1 MPTRVDQEYQNL
13 KKRAHFFM
21 VERLDEEGIEVG
33 KADRETLQGFV
44 QANIRSFI
52 DQNRV
57 PLSTQD
63 LGLLTREIHD
73 EVAGF
78 GPLEPLLSDES
89 VNDILV
95 NGPEDVF
102 IEVAGVLQKARTRF
116 IDDDHVV
123 RIIRRILAPLGR
135 RLDESSPMVD
145 ARLPDGSRVNA
156 IIPPVAL
163 DGPSLSIR
171 KFTQK
176 HLTAPDLVNSGAM
189 TAECLK
195 LLTSLV
201 HSRRNILIS
210 GGTGSGKTT
219 ILNMLSQYI
228 PREERVVTIEDSAE
242 LQLNHPHIV
251 RLETRPANT
260 EGTGKITARDL
271 VINALR
277 MRPDRIILGEV
288 RSGEIIE
295 LLQAMNTGHE
305 GSMSTIH
312 SNTAKDA
319 LVRIETLLAVNGY
332 DAGERAIGRLI
343 GSSLDVIVQLTRLPN
358 GRRLV
363 REVVAMK
370 ATADD
375 PYKMESLYRADSD
388 LSEDQAIALGELVRL

>member
-1 MPTRVDQEYQNL
+1 MATRVDQDYQNL
-13 KKRAHFFM
+13 KRRVHYFM
-21 VERLDEEGIEVG
+21 VERLDEEGVDVG
-33 KADRETLQGFV
+33 KTGRDSLFSFVQNQVQGFV
-44 QANIRSFI
+44 SQHRL
-52 DQNRV
+52 
-57 PLSTQD
+57 PLSAQD
-63 LGLLTREIHD
+63 LALLTRETFD

-78 GPLEPLLSDES
+78 GPLEPLLADDTI
-89 VNDILV
+89 NDILV

-102 IEVAGVLQKARTRF
+102 IEVAGVLQRAHTRF
-116 IDDDHVV
+116 IDDDHVIRV
-123 RIIRRILAPLGR
+123 VRRILAPLGR

-156 IIPPVAL
+156 IIPPIAL

-176 HLTAPDLVNSGAM
+176 HLTAQDLVNSGSM
-189 TAECLK
+189 TAECLDT
-195 LLTSLV
+195 LVSLV
-201 HSRRNILIS
+201 EGRRNVLIS
-210 GGTGSGKTT
+210 GGTGTGKTT
-219 ILNMLSQYI
+219 ILNLISQYI
-228 PREERVVTIEDSAE
+228 PRHERVVTIEDSAE

-260 EGTGKITARDL
+260 EGSGQITAREL

-305 GSMSTIH
+305 GSMSSIH
-312 SNTAKDA
+312 SNSARDA

-343 GSSLDVIVQLTRLPN
+343 GSSLDVIVQLARLPN

-363 REVVAMK
+363 REVVALK
-370 ATADD
+370 PTADD
-375 PYKMESLYRADSD
+375 PYRMETLYHAELPQD
-388 LSEDQAIALGELVRL
+388 EQAPQAEGVAG

>member
-201 HSRRNILIS
+201 QSRRNILIS

>member
-1 MPTRVDQEYQNL
+1 MATRLDWEYQDL
-13 KKRAHFFM
+13 KRRTHQFL

-33 KADRETLQGFV
+33 KAARVSLQAFV
-44 QANIRSFI
+44 QTNVTAFI
-52 DQNRV
+52 AQNRI
-57 PLSTQD
+57 PLSIQD
-63 LGLLTREIHD
+63 MNLLTKESFD
-73 EVAGF
+73 EVVGF
-78 GPLEPLLSDES
+78 GPLEPLLADDS

-95 NGPEDVF
+95 NGPESIF
-102 IEVAGVLQKARTRF
+102 IEVAGVLQKAHTRF

-123 RIIRRILAPLGR
+123 RVIRRILAPLGR

-156 IIPPVAL
+156 VIPPVAL

-171 KFTQK
+171 KFAQK
-176 HLTAPDLVNSGAM
+176 HLGAQDLVNSGSISAS
-189 TAECLK
+189 CLQI
-195 LLTSLV
+195 LTSLV
-201 HSRRNILIS
+201 TTRRNILIS
-210 GGTGSGKTT
+210 GGTGTGKTT
-219 ILNMLSQYI
+219 ILNMLSQFI
-228 PREERVVTIEDSAE
+228 PADERVVTIEDAAE

-251 RLETRPANT
+251 RLETRPANL
-260 EGTGKITARDL
+260 EGTGQVTARDL
-271 VINALR
+271 VINTLR

-312 SNTAKDA
+312 SNSARDA

-343 GSSLDVIVQLTRLPN
+343 GSSLDVIVQLARLPG

-363 REVVAMK
+363 SEVVALK
-370 ATADD
+370 ATSDD
-375 PYKMESLYRADSD
+375 PYRMEHLYQWHR
-388 LSEDQAIALGELVRL
+388 

>member
-1 MPTRVDQEYQNL
+1 MATRIDQEYQDL
-13 KKRAHFFM
+13 KRRVHYFM
-21 VERLDEEGIEVG
+21 VERLDEEGVDVG
-33 KADRETLQGFV
+33 KTGRDSLFSFVQNQVQGFV
-44 QANIRSFI
+44 SQHRL
-52 DQNRV
+52 
-57 PLSTQD
+57 PLSAQD
-63 LGLLTREIHD
+63 LALLTRETFD

-78 GPLEPLLSDES
+78 GPLEPLLADDTI
-89 VNDILV
+89 NDILV

-102 IEVAGVLQKARTRF
+102 IEVAGVLQRAHTRF
-116 IDDDHVV
+116 IDDDHVTRV
-123 RIIRRILAPLGR
+123 IRRILAPLGR

-156 IIPPVAL
+156 IIPPIAL

-176 HLTAPDLVNSGAM
+176 HLTAQDLVNSGSM
-189 TAECLK
+189 TAECLDT
-195 LLTSLV
+195 LVSLV
-201 HSRRNILIS
+201 EGRRNVLIS
-210 GGTGSGKTT
+210 GGTGTGKTT
-219 ILNMLSQYI
+219 ILNLISQYI
-228 PREERVVTIEDSAE
+228 PRDERVVTIEDSAE

-260 EGTGKITARDL
+260 EGSGQITAREL

-305 GSMSTIH
+305 GSMSSIH
-312 SNTAKDA
+312 SNSARDA

-343 GSSLDVIVQLTRLPN
+343 GSSLDVIVQLSRLPN

-363 REVVAMK
+363 REVVALK
-370 ATADD
+370 PTADD
-375 PYKMESLYRADSD
+375 PYRMETLYHAELPQD
-388 LSEDQAIALGELVRL
+388 EQAPQAEGVAG

>member
-1 MPTRVDQEYQNL
+1 MATRIDQEYQDL
-13 KKRAHFFM
+13 KRRVHYFM
-21 VERLDEEGIEVG
+21 VERLDEEGVDVG
-33 KADRETLQGFV
+33 KTGRDSLFSFVQNQVQGFV
-44 QANIRSFI
+44 SQHRL
-52 DQNRV
+52 
-57 PLSTQD
+57 PLSAQD
-63 LGLLTREIHD
+63 LALLTRETFD

-78 GPLEPLLSDES
+78 GPLEPLLADDTI
-89 VNDILV
+89 NDILV

-102 IEVAGVLQKARTRF
+102 IEVAGVLQQAHTRF
-116 IDDDHVV
+116 IDDDHVTRV
-123 RIIRRILAPLGR
+123 IRRILAPLGR

-156 IIPPVAL
+156 IIPPIAL

-176 HLTAPDLVNSGAM
+176 HLTAQDLVNSGSM
-189 TAECLK
+189 TAECLDT
-195 LLTSLV
+195 LVSLV
-201 HSRRNILIS
+201 EGRRNVLIS
-210 GGTGSGKTT
+210 GGTGTGKTT
-219 ILNMLSQYI
+219 ILNLISQYI
-228 PREERVVTIEDSAE
+228 PRDERVVTIEDSAE

-260 EGTGKITARDL
+260 EGSGQITAREL

-305 GSMSTIH
+305 GSMSSIH
-312 SNTAKDA
+312 SNSARDA

-343 GSSLDVIVQLTRLPN
+343 GSSLDVIVQLSRLPN

-363 REVVAMK
+363 REVVALK
-370 ATADD
+370 PTADD
-375 PYKMESLYRADSD
+375 PYRMETLYHA
-388 LSEDQAIALGELVRL
+388 ELAQDEPAEPQVEGVPG

>member
-1 MPTRVDQEYQNL
+1 MATRVDQEYQDL
-13 KKRAHFFM
+13 KKRVHYFL
-21 VERLDEEGIEVG
+21 VERLDEEGVEVG
-33 KADRETLQGFV
+33 KSGRETLYGFV
-44 QANIRSFI
+44 QDNVQSFVS
-52 DQNRV
+52 QNRM
-57 PLSTQD
+57 PLSAQD
-63 LGLLTREIHD
+63 LTLLARETFD

-78 GPLEPLLSDES
+78 GPLEPLLSDDS

-102 IEVAGVLQKARTRF
+102 VEIAGVLQRAHTRF
-116 IDDDHVV
+116 IDDDHVTRV
-123 RIIRRILAPLGR
+123 IRRILAPLGR

-156 IIPPVAL
+156 IIPPIAL
-163 DGPSLSIR
+163 DGPSISIR

-176 HLTAPDLVNSGAM
+176 HLTAQDLVNSGSM
-189 TAECLK
+189 TAECLEV
-195 LLTSLV
+195 LTSLV
-201 HSRRNILIS
+201 ETRRNILIS
-210 GGTGSGKTT
+210 GGTGTGKTT
-219 ILNMLSQYI
+219 ILNLLSQYI
-228 PREERVVTIEDSAE
+228 PRDERVVTIEDSAE

-288 RSGEIIE
+288 RAGEIIE

-312 SNTAKDA
+312 SNSAKDA

-343 GSSLDVIVQLTRLPN
+343 GSSLDVIVQLSRLPN
-358 GRRLV
+358 GRRFV
-363 REVVAMK
+363 SEVVAMK
-370 ATADD
+370 ATPDD
-375 PYKMESLYRADSD
+375 PYRMETLYRTEEGADD
-388 LSEDQAIALGELVRL
+388 GMVKLTGEGVR